1 MGCESCT
8 GCSGACSGC
17 NGCGRQITL
26 TPAEVDLLW
35 QFSQTPF
42 LPMAGG
48 FDLKKPIYLEDS
60 KYELEIYSDALLA
73 LRQKG
78 LIRIDF
84 DLPLQNFDYTAY
96 QSYPMHGSMALTGAG
111 QNIVD
116 QLEVEN
122 LDIMA

>member
-48 FDLKKPIYLEDS
+48 FDLE
-60 KYELEIYSDALLA
+60 A
-73 LRQKG
+73 
-78 LIRIDF
+78 
-84 DLPLQNFDYTAY
+84 DLSGGFQ
-96 QSYPMHGSMALTGAG
+96 
-111 QNIVD
+111 I
-116 QLEVEN
+116 
-122 LDIMA
+122 